1 MNVPPKKDDN
11 SPRGNAIRADI
22 ARQQATHRRRNRGK
36 VDSADWKEATP
47 DKLAKAIIAVTSHGF
62 AIRFGYTRDGGAFA
76 VGILGDGEPFTE
88 FIRPTEDVDLF
99 LDGVSEDYADTEG

>member
-1 MNVPPKKDDN
+1 MPRKLEDN

-36 VDSADWKEATP
+36 VDAADWKEASP
-47 DKLAKAIIAVTSHGF
+47 DKVAKAIIAVTSHGY
-62 AIRFGYTRDGGAFA
+62 AIRFGYTKDGGAFA

-88 FIRPTEDVDLF
+88 FIRPTEDIDLH
-99 LDGVSEDYADTEG
+99 LDGISEDYLDISEG